1 LLYLVVAALALF
13 VGLVIWR
20 QTALVVTLR
29 LLGNDDVARLAYM
42 ISVVA
47 LSLGLLTGILAS
59 EPYLRTGM
67 AQGRLLR
74 RFLKVM
80 LSLGAFGLLGVLL
93 QMWLLAY

>member
-59 EPYLRTGM
+59 EPYLHTGM